1 MNQTTYPSG
10 HANSFLLSSLNSRA
24 ECKIITYSYS
34 NNTQE
39 YARRALFMHIVTVS
53 EMREQEALADR
64 QYGLSSQILMKN
76 AGKSAADIFEAHLLP
91 HFTMNGLEVLF
102 LIGPGNNGGDGLIMA
117 QHLAENGAMVSLYH
131 WKERRLTARGE
142 DINEEQTQAEL
153 ASLLQS
159 ADYVVDALLGT
170 GHSRPL
176 PDDMRSLL
184 ASVQQERNKRQ
195 DLHVVAL
202 DLPTGLNPDTGEVDQ
217 GTLSADITI
226 TLAHPKLGFFFF
238 PGRDYIGYLYIGDI
252 GLPSDMGS
260 DIQTEMLDG
269 QLVRALLP
277 KRSLNSNKGTFGK
290 VMLLCGSLPYPGSAY
305 LAGTAAARVGAG
317 LITLAVTE
325 KMLPIYASSF
335 HEATFVLLPDENV
348 EGFERAKTLTD
359 YLSGYRSLLI
369 GPGLG
374 QSPNTREVLLQ
385 VLEYLRNLPEEQRPG
400 LVVDADGLNNLSA
413 LERWWTLLPSG
424 TVITPHPGEMGR
436 LCGGLKVSGGD
447 IDRLELARTKA
458 RDWQVTLVLKG
469 ACTLITH
476 PDGRMRI
483 NWSANPALA
492 TACTG
497 DVLAGMI
504 SGFLAQGL
512 EPFEAASAGV
522 YLHTAAAD
530 NVSAE
535 IGHAGLLAS
544 DLLAQIPRVM
554 SK

>member
-1 MNQTTYPSG
+1 
-10 HANSFLLSSLNSRA
+10 
-24 ECKIITYSYS
+24 
-34 NNTQE
+34 
-39 YARRALFMHIVTVS
+39 MHIVTVS
-53 EMREQEALADR
+53 EMRELEAQADR

-91 HFTMNGLEVLF
+91 HVTMNGLEVLF
-102 LIGPGNNGGDGLIMA
+102 LIGPGNNGGDGQIMA
-117 QHLAENGAMVSLYH
+117 QHLAERGALVSLYH
-131 WKERRLTARGE
+131 WKERHLISRGE
-142 DINEEQTQAEL
+142 NISETQIEL
-153 ASLLQS
+153 DALLQS

-170 GHSRPL
+170 GHSRAL
-176 PDDMRSLL
+176 PDDMRVLL
-184 ASVQQERNKRQ
+184 TKVRLERVKREG
-195 DLHVVAL
+195 LHVVAL
-202 DLPTGLNPDTGEVDQ
+202 DLPTGLNSDTGEVDP

-226 TLAHPKLGFFFF
+226 TLAYPKLGFFFF
-238 PGRDYIGYLYIGDI
+238 PGRDYIGDLYIGDI
-252 GLPSDMGS
+252 DLPPDMSSDL
-260 DIQTEMLDG
+260 QTEMLDG
-269 QLVRALLP
+269 QLVHALLP

-290 VMLLCGSLPYPGSAY
+290 VMLLCGSPPYPGSAY
-305 LAGTAAARVGAG
+305 LAGIASARVGAG

-325 KMLPIYASSF
+325 KMLPVYASSF

-348 EGFERAKTLTD
+348 ESFERAKTLTD
-359 YLSGYRSLLI
+359 HLSGYRALLI

-385 VLEYLRNLPEEQRPG
+385 VLEYLRNQPEAQRPK

-413 LERWWTLLPSG
+413 LERWWTLLPAG

-469 ACTLITH
+469 ACTLITD

-483 NWSANPALA
+483 NWNANPALA
-492 TACTG
+492 TAGTG

-512 EPFEAASAGV
+512 QAFEAASAGV

-544 DLLAQIPRVM
+544 DLLPQIPRVM
-554 SK
+554 VKS